1 MACQKGW
8 SFYCNSWSDKKPEFF
23 PASSTFLMDFI
34 RLLAR
39 LDKHKL
45 TALPIG
51 SMQLK
56 EVLENERY
64 YLYYECL

>member
-1 MACQKGW
+1 
-8 SFYCNSWSDKKPEFF
+8 
-23 PASSTFLMDFI
+23 MDFI

-51 SMQLK
+51 FMQLK